1 VIRHPRLSHLGSPMR
16 SMLRQAAGW
25 IAYTARLHA
34 RAARGRVVILMYH
47 RVLSEGQVDQQ
58 LLQPGMYVTTSA
70 FERQVRLLRS
80 DFDVL
85 SLGEL
90 LQIWRRGPLR
100 PDGRFCVLTF
110 DDGWADNYANAY
122 PILKQYQVPATIF
135 VPTAYIGTRQWFWT
149 DAMAFLL
156 TRWDD
161 GGLTPDAR
169 REVSAILAGC
179 EHLRE
184 ILAPAGPRADRASQV
199 TRLEAGIAWLKQ
211 WPTERAEALVDKL
224 CRASRVPL
232 PDERMFL
239 DWTEIEEMSQRDISF
254 GSHSRSHRILVGL
267 PHSQALEE
275 LQASM
280 CALKARSVNWIPVL
294 CYPNG
299 THDHCL
305 RELARACGY
314 EAALGVASGHE
325 GSLPGDTFD
334 LRRIG
339 VHEDVS
345 GTLAQFSFL
354 LLGLPRGDGTSCP
367 ESPRNCH

>member
-1 VIRHPRLSHLGSPMR
+1 
-16 SMLRQAAGW
+16 MLRQAAGW
-25 IAYTARLHA
+25 ISYTARLHA
-34 RAARGRVVILMYH
+34 RAARGRVVILVYH
-47 RVLSEGQVDQQ
+47 RILPDPLARQC
-58 LLQPGMYVTTSA
+58 LLQPGMYVTVSA
-70 FERQVRLLRS
+70 FERQVRFLRS
-80 DFDVL
+80 HFDVL
-85 SLGEL
+85 PLGEL

-100 PDGRFCVLTF
+100 HDGRFCVLTF

-122 PILKQYQVPATIF
+122 PILKQYQVPGTIF

-161 GGLTPDAR
+161 GGLTPDDR

-179 EHLRE
+179 EPLRE
-184 ILAPAGPRADRASQV
+184 ILAPARPRADRASQV
-199 TRLEAGIAWLKQ
+199 TRLEAAIAWLKQ
-211 WPTERAEALVDKL
+211 WPTEQAEALVDRL
-224 CRASRVPL
+224 RRASRVSL

-239 DWTEIEEMSQRDISF
+239 DWTEIEEMSHRGISF

-267 PHSQALEE
+267 PQRQALEE

-280 CALKARSVNWIPVL
+280 CALKARSVNWIPVF

-305 RELARACGY
+305 RKLARACGY
-314 EAALGVASGHE
+314 EAAVGATSGHE
-325 GSLPGDTFD
+325 GALPGDMFN

-339 VHEDVS
+339 VHEDIS
-345 GTLAQFSFL
+345 GTLAQFAFL
-354 LLGLPRGDGTSCP
+354 LLGLPRGDRTSCP
-367 ESPRNCH
+367 ETPRHCH

>member
-1 VIRHPRLSHLGSPMR
+1 MK

-25 IAYTARLHA
+25 ISYAARLHA
-34 RAARGRVVILMYH
+34 WAVRGRVVILMYH
-47 RVLSEGQVDQQ
+47 RILPDTLARHS
-58 LLQPGMYVTTSA
+58 LLQPGMYVTASA
-70 FERQVRLLRS
+70 FERQVRFLRS
-80 DFDVL
+80 HFDVL
-85 SLGEL
+85 PLGEL

-100 PDGRFCVLTF
+100 HDGRFCVLTF

-122 PILKQYQVPATIF
+122 PILKQYRVPATIF
-135 VPTAYIGTRQWFWT
+135 VPTAYIGARQWFWT

-161 GGLTPDAR
+161 GGLTLDAR

-184 ILAPAGPRADRASQV
+184 ILAPARPRADRASQV
-199 TRLEAGIAWLKQ
+199 IRLEAAIACLKQ
-211 WPTERAEALVDKL
+211 WPTERAEALVDRL
-224 CRASRVPL
+224 RCASQVSL

-239 DWTEIEEMSQRDISF
+239 DWTEIEDMSQRGISF

-267 PHSQALEE
+267 PQCQALEE
-275 LQASM
+275 LQTSM
-280 CALKARSVNWIPVL
+280 CALKARTVNWIPVL

-314 EAALGVASGHE
+314 EAAVGVASGHE
-325 GSLPGDTFD
+325 GALPGDMFN

-345 GTLAQFSFL
+345 ETLAQFSFL
-354 LLGLPRGDGTSCP
+354 LLGLLRGDRTSCP